1 MKKKLGMLNVGY
13 VKRTI
18 EEMLSPKMVIRGA
31 SAFNVKMERPLED
44 EEVNTA
50 YWYHLWWRHVES
62 RVGNFDENKNGKD
75 ISQLENKKRKQGE
88 EKMDSTLRRTYY
100 LASLKGKWHRQ

>member
-1 MKKKLGMLNVGY
+1 MITKGSLKEIG
-13 VKRTI
+13 I
-18 EEMLSPKMVIRGA
+18 EDNRRDVITQDGNQGA

-44 EEVNTA
+44 QEVNTA

-75 ISQLENKKRKQGE
+75 ISQLENKKK
-88 EKMDSTLRRTYY
+88 K
-100 LASLKGKWHRQ
+100 